1 MREVEADR
9 FVAAPPDTLRRLLSP
24 AALVEYE
31 GSFVVRGTRSESAAE
46 RSETAER
53 AGGDGTRERDATVVT
68 VAGGGLEFDLRVTAT
83 DGGWRYEQVG
93 ERGPFD
99 AMETEVTVEAAN
111 EGSRVR
117 AVSRVSLGLPLPL
130 ADRIAGWKRRG
141 ELRRL
146 LDNVADG
153 V

>member
-1 MREVEADR
+1 MREVEAER
-9 FVAAPPDTLRRLLSP
+9 FVAATPDTLRRLLSP
-24 AALVEYE
+24 ATLVEYE
-31 GSFVVRGTRSESAAE
+31 GSFVVRGTRSE
-46 RSETAER
+46 
-53 AGGDGTRERDATVVT
+53 DDATVVT
-68 VAGGGLEFDLRVTAT
+68 VAGGGLEFDLRVTET

-99 AMETEVTVEAAN
+99 AMETAVTVEPAN

-146 LDNVADG
+146 LDNIADDS
-153 V
+153 

>member
-53 AGGDGTRERDATVVT
+53 AGSDGTRERDATVVT
-68 VAGGGLEFDLRVTAT
+68 VAGGGLEFDLRVTET